1 MDNHQQQLHDPMA
14 GPIEKTSDLRIA
26 SVEAL
31 TPPSRLIEEIPITAQ
46 SVATVVESRRV
57 IQDILTGRDRRMLG
71 VVGPCSIHDP
81 ELGLE
86 YARRFAELRK
96 EVEQEIYLVM
106 RVYFEKPRTKLGWRG
121 LILDPHLNGSYDIQ
135 TGLRLARKLLVD
147 ITSLGIPTGS
157 EMLDPIVPQY
167 IDDLLSWGAIGAR
180 TTESQTHREM
190 ASGLSM
196 PIGFK
201 NGTDGNIETAVNAM
215 ASSCKPHRFIGIDIQ
230 GNTCVLATRGNE
242 LSHLILRGGNQGPNY
257 YREQVERSGQ
267 LLRQAGLLDR
277 VMVDCSHANSGK
289 DHTRQR
295 LVLED
300 ILRQRLSGVHEI
312 TGFMLESN
320 IHEGRQAIPENLD
333 QLKHGV
339 SITDAC
345 ISLDETRQLLLSAR
359 DLLASGSTGF

>member
-46 SVATVVESRRV
+46 SVATVVESRGV
-57 IQDILTGRDRRMLG
+57 IQDILTGRDRRLLG

-86 YARRFAELRK
+86 YARHFAELRK

-215 ASSCKPHRFIGIDIQ
+215 ASSCKPHRFIGIDIH